1 MFLCHCGIHN
11 SVTLLY
17 VRTETTISIG
27 QLALLNFSMKLPS
40 SSFTLVGM
48 SCLICYSFVFW
59 CRFAKGSLWHM
70 HENLGNNTYCLLF
83 PFLFHATIETGPEDD
98 HSNHLPSSSYIP
110 IIVVIFLTL
119 STIREPAILK
129 YLVRLFVSTHWE

>member
-1 MFLCHCGIHN
+1 MKRYVLCHCGIHS

-17 VRTETTISIG
+17 VRTEPTISIG

-70 HENLGNNTYCLLF
+70 HNDTYCLLF

-98 HSNHLPSSSYIP
+98 HSSPLPSSSYIH
-110 IIVVIFLTL
+110 ITVVIFLTL
-119 STIREPAILK
+119 PTIREQAILK
-129 YLVRLFVSTHWE
+129 YLARPFISTHWE